1 MSSVNFILPN
11 QLFKN
16 FQLSNEFPTYLI
28 EEHLFFKELNFHK
41 QKLAYHRATLKEYES
56 FLIVKKFNVNYI
68 ETNSNLSDI
77 RNLIS
82 HLSERKINTINIYH
96 PEDNWL
102 LKRISNC
109 CKKFEI
115 QINWYD
121 NSLFINSE
129 KENENYFKPENKKFH
144 QTTFYKNQRK
154 KIRNTN

>member
-82 HLSERKINTINIYH
+82 HLSERKINLPFLKYLNISYKQ
-96 PEDNWL
+96 L
-102 LKRISNC
+102 NC
-109 CKKFEI
+109 IIFYSEIKFEI
-115 QINWYD
+115 SMVFSYI
-121 NSLFINSE
+121 SHIS
-129 KENENYFKPENKKFH
+129 YFHTQNH
-144 QTTFYKNQRK
+144 
-154 KIRNTN
+154 